1 MSAQEIFR
9 LPDLGEGLTES
20 EIVEWKVSVGDTVTL
35 NQAIAEVETAKA
47 MVEIPSP
54 FAGTV
59 AALHAAEGDVVEVG
73 EPLVTFGTG
82 DGDDAGDD
90 APAGA
95 SADDV
100 ASAPEPAP
108 ESTAPG
114 PTVPATTPEPSPA
127 TGSPSS
133 PSSASANGTSGE
145 SSGANLVGYGTRAA
159 RKGRPTRRPRT
170 PVEAPP
176 APVRNTGPSA
186 GQATAPAATSTT
198 GRPAE
203 HRVKVRSVRKHTAAA
218 MVASA
223 RVPQA
228 TVHLTCDVTE
238 TLALVARLRE
248 HPRTRHTKVGLLTV
262 VARAV
267 CGLVPQHPALVTRW
281 EEHDDGAAELVR
293 SPHVNLGIAV
303 ATDRGLV
310 VPHVPRAD
318 ELSLVGMARA
328 LRELT
333 TTARSARTRPD
344 RLTGGT
350 LTLTNVGVFGV
361 DAGSPLLNPG
371 ESAILGIGQIARRP
385 WEHDGEIALR
395 DVVTFS
401 LTFDHR
407 VVDGE
412 QGARFLA
419 DLGGLLTDPALAVLL
434 GGRDEPAPDA
444 TEQDDAEPHDGAAG
458 RNGTAAPREAV
469 TV

>member
-1 MSAQEIFR
+1 MSTQEIFR

-35 NQAIAEVETAKA
+35 NQALAEVETAKA

-59 AALHAAEGDVVEVG
+59 AALHAEEGDIVEVG
-73 EPLVTFGTG
+73 EPLVTFGDGTGG
-82 DGDDAGDD
+82 DGAGDD
-90 APAGA
+90 APAEA
-95 SADDV
+95 SAEGV

-108 ESTAPG
+108 ESTAPE
-114 PTVPATTPEPSPA
+114 PTVPATTVEPAPA
-127 TGSPSS
+127 ASATTSTAAERSA
-133 PSSASANGTSGE
+133 SSASTNGSVEE

-159 RKGRPTRRPRT
+159 RKGKPTRRPRK
-170 PVEAPP
+170 PVDAPP
-176 APVRNTGPSA
+176 APVRNAGPA
-186 GQATAPAATSTT
+186 AAPAAART
-198 GRPAE
+198 AE

-262 VARAV
+262 IARAV
-267 CGLVPQHPALVTRW
+267 CGLVPQHPAIVTRW
-281 EEHDDGAAELVR
+281 EEKDGGQAELVR

-310 VPHVPRAD
+310 VPHIPHAD
-318 ELSLVGMARA
+318 ELSMLGMARA
-328 LRELT
+328 LRELA
-333 TTARSARTRPD
+333 TTARSGRTRPD

-350 LTLTNVGVFGV
+350 MTLTNVGVFGV

-371 ESAILGIGQIARRP
+371 ESAILGIGQVARRP
-385 WEHDGEIALR
+385 WEHEGQIALR

-434 GGRDEPAPDA
+434 GGRDEP
-444 TEQDDAEPHDGAAG
+444 EQDEAEQDDGAAG
-458 RNGTAAPREAV
+458 RNGAASSRQAV